1 MDFDE
6 EFSLQTMIKR
16 GAPLSKKEARELEL
30 QKLLNDT
37 SKASA

>member
-6 EFSLQTMIKR
+6 EFTMQTMIKR

-30 QKLLNDT
+30 
-37 SKASA
+37 